1 MVGIEAQGLYTW
13 KVKKITRYYR
23 MIQDIMNILLHESG
37 WVMFDI
43 DDTLITRDNEAI
55 EDVQGILKM
64 AKNTHHPVAIITAR
78 PYSDVN
84 NKLTIQQLDSHGI
97 EYDLLA
103 FCPAQLKGDAKR
115 ELLGGKE
122 VLMSF
127 GDLDTDLTYSKYS
140 FKV

>member
-1 MVGIEAQGLYTW
+1 
-13 KVKKITRYYR
+13 
-23 MIQDIMNILLHESG
+23 MNILLHESG

-43 DDTLITRDNEAI
+43 DDTLITKDNRAI
-55 EDVQGILKM
+55 DDVQGILKM

-84 NKLTIQQLDSHGI
+84 NYHTVKQLESHGI
-97 EYDLLA
+97 DYDLLA
-103 FCPAQLKGDAKR
+103 YCPAHLKGDAKR
-115 ELLGGKE
+115 ELLGGRP

-140 FKV
+140 YKI